1 MLPWTSGRA
10 SARRRVLVVVQ
21 SAALAVTLTIAPAS
35 PAVTPA
41 SAAGTPFASL
51 TCSPTAA
58 LPISASTGEKP
69 QSKVWLHD
77 GAWWA
82 VLPTTAASPG
92 SGTWLWKLVGSTWTS
107 VLKLSNNTDTHADVT
122 DTGTVAHVLLYRGAS
137 SELASIAYA
146 GGTYALWPT
155 RTSNAPVTL
164 TGATEPAATIAL
176 DSAGRLWV
184 AWVGTSDVWVSSSIS
199 PYSAWSAPTS
209 LASGMPADDIAVIT
223 AMPGNKIGVLWSNEN
238 AGVKRFGFR
247 THVDGDPQASW
258 TADEV
263 PASGSAHDSI
273 GTGMADDHLNVAV
286 ASDGTLYAAVKTS
299 YDTAGYPKMALL
311 VRRPNGTWDPL
322 YGIDEAGTRP
332 IVLLNEPANELLYVY
347 TSAEG
352 YNNTVY
358 RTSSTS
364 SISFGARQTLIT
376 GGVNDTTSTKQN
388 YTNDIVILASSAT
401 NAQGVHCTA
410 AAPVNHVP
418 VAGDDGYTTA
428 QDTAKTVAAPGVLG
442 NDTDADG
449 DTLTAAKVAGP
460 SHGTATL
467 SASGGFTYTPAAG
480 YTGDDSFTYKAS
492 DGQADSN
499 TATVSITVTPAGGD
513 PSLVGH
519 WTMDET
525 SGTTAHDTG
534 AAPANDAT
542 TVAGPTFGAGK
553 IGNALTLNGS
563 TQYATAPDEASLDIT
578 GAITMAAWIKPES
591 TGTEGIVKKGVTGG
605 SAGYELSLGSSGK
618 VFVRFNG
625 QAAYR
630 VDSATSYP
638 TDGNTWVHVAGT
650 YDGTTVKLYYNGVSE
665 NPKAASF
672 GLLSNTYPLSI
683 GVNGDLTQYFFD
695 GAIDDVRVYN
705 RALSDTEIAALAA
718 AAPVNHVPVAG
729 DDGYTTAQDT
739 AKTVAA
745 PGVLGN
751 DTDADGDT
759 LTAAKVAG
767 PSHGTATLSAT
778 GGFTYTPAAGYT
790 GDDSF
795 TYKASDGQAD
805 SNTATVSITVT
816 PAGGDPSLVG
826 HWTMDE
832 TSGTTAHDTGAAPA
846 NDATTVAGPTFGA
859 GKIGNA
865 LTLNGSTQY
874 ATAPDEASLDIT
886 GAITMAAWIKPGVVN
901 TQDLIAK
908 DINGSVNGYQLS
920 LSTTKTDAS
929 SRKVFVRFNQAAS
942 GDAYR
947 INSTT
952 EYPIDGTWIHVA
964 ATWDGTT
971 IRLYYNG
978 VEEASL
984 PFTGPI
990 AANNTALGIGAQ
1002 PDGARALFTGA
1013 MDDVR
1018 VYSRALSAAEIAGL
1032 ADASPVNEAP
1042 VCSGVALTTPLD
1054 TAGDAAPSCTDA
1066 NGDPLTYAI
1075 VGAAGH
1081 GTASV
1086 VAGQLHYVPAA
1097 GYTGGDSFTYRASD
1111 GSLDSNTATVT
1122 VTVTAAVTNYGLQL
1136 NGTSQYVTFGPAP
1149 GLDAA
1154 TFTLETWFKWTGGG
1168 TPASTGSSGLN
1179 AIPLLTKGM
1188 HESDGSNVDLNWFLG
1203 IDAASGKLAADFE
1216 DTNTGLNH
1224 PVTASTAVTAN
1235 VWHHA
1240 AATYDGS
1247 TWKLYLD
1254 GKLDGT
1260 LTISPCSPAN
1270 VCVPRSDSIEHAG
1283 LGTALNSTG
1292 TNEGYFAGVLDEARV
1307 WSVARSQA
1315 DIQATMDQEL
1325 TGGTGLVARWGMN
1338 EGSGTSIASSVGTF
1352 PGTLTSGPAWVA
1364 GFVPPVNEAPVCS
1377 DVALTTP
1384 LDTAG
1389 DAAPSC
1395 TDANGD
1401 PLTYAIVGAA
1411 GHGTASVVA
1420 GQLHYV
1426 PAAGYT
1432 GGDSFTYRAS
1442 DGSLDSNTATVTV
1455 TVTAAVTNY
1464 GLQLNGTSQYVT
1476 FGPAPG
1482 LDAATFTLETWFKW
1496 TGGGTSSTTGTGG
1509 IPDLIPLL
1517 AKGAPEV
1524 DSHDNRDADYI
1535 LGIRLSTAHLAADF
1549 EEGAAGTS
1557 PSLNHPVEG
1566 STAVT
1571 ANVWHH
1577 AAATYDGSTWKLY
1590 LDGTLDGTLAV
1601 GQPTRADSIQW
1612 GALGTM
1618 LTSTGATNGFFAGV
1632 LDEARVWSVARS
1644 QADIQATMDQELTG
1658 GTGLVARWGM
1668 NEGSG
1673 TSIAS
1678 SVGTFP
1684 GTLTSGPAWVAG
1696 APFPSNAAPN
1706 APALVSPGDGGTG
1719 LSTSPTLDVTVT
1731 DPDANDMSVTFYGRP
1746 VTAAAAP
1753 DFTIVTLP
1761 DTQNYTTSTSGAAI
1775 FNAQTQWIVDSLG
1788 TLNTKVASHLGD
1800 TVNDQAD
1807 ASQWTHAT
1815 GAMAI
1820 LDGASV
1826 PYGISP
1832 GNHDLC
1838 TDSGCATYNAGPFDA
1853 AFPLSKYSAKSWY
1866 TGGGA
1871 GAMAGREYRDSYQLF
1886 SDGSLDFIVINLEVN
1901 PPSDVVAWADGLLT
1915 TYASRQAII
1924 VTHDYLTGS
1933 GTRSTVGGG
1942 LWTNLVSGH
1951 CNVFMVLSGHASE
1964 EAQLT
1969 STRAGSC
1976 QPVYQVLQDYQGR
1989 TNGGDG
1995 WLRYYTF
2002 KPSLNRIDAFTWKVP
2017 QGATAGSFETDAN
2030 SQFSLAYP
2038 MSGTSSWQV
2047 IGTATGVH
2055 SGDHATVSW
2064 NGLASGTPYEWYAT
2078 VE

>member
-184 AWVGTSDVWVSSSIS
+184 AWVGTSDVWVSSSTS

-460 SHGTATL
+460 SHGTAAL

-480 YTGDDSFTYKAS
+480 YTGDDSFTY
-492 DGQADSN
+492 
-499 TATVSITVTPAGGD
+499 
-513 PSLVGH
+513 
-519 WTMDET
+519 
-525 SGTTAHDTG
+525 
-534 AAPANDAT
+534 
-542 TVAGPTFGAGK
+542 
-553 IGNALTLNGS
+553 
-563 TQYATAPDEASLDIT
+563 
-578 GAITMAAWIKPES
+578 
-591 TGTEGIVKKGVTGG
+591 
-605 SAGYELSLGSSGK
+605 
-618 VFVRFNG
+618 R
-625 QAAYR
+625 
-630 VDSATSYP
+630 
-638 TDGNTWVHVAGT
+638 
-650 YDGTTVKLYYNGVSE
+650 
-665 NPKAASF
+665 
-672 GLLSNTYPLSI
+672 
-683 GVNGDLTQYFFD
+683 
-695 GAIDDVRVYN
+695 
-705 RALSDTEIAALAA
+705 
-718 AAPVNHVPVAG
+718 
-729 DDGYTTAQDT
+729 
-739 AKTVAA
+739 
-745 PGVLGN
+745 
-751 DTDADGDT
+751 
-759 LTAAKVAG
+759 
-767 PSHGTATLSAT
+767 
-778 GGFTYTPAAGYT
+778 
-790 GDDSF
+790 
-795 TYKASDGQAD
+795 ASDGQAD

-990 AANNTALGIGAQ
+990 AANNTALGIGGQ

-1042 VCSGVALTTPLD
+1042 VCSGVALTTPLN

-1066 NGDPLTYAI
+1066 NGDPLTYEI

-1111 GSLDSNTATVT
+1111 GSLDSNTATAT
-1122 VTVTAAVTNYGLQL
+1122 VTVTPAVTNYGLQL

-1168 TPASTGSSGLN
+1168 TPASTGNGGLN

-1188 HESDGSNVDLNWFLG
+1188 HESDGSKVDLNWFLG

-1216 DTNTGLNH
+1216 DTNSRPQPPGH
-1224 PVTASTAVTAN
+1224 RQHGRHRQRVA
-1235 VWHHA
+1235 
-1240 AATYDGS
+1240 
-1247 TWKLYLD
+1247 
-1254 GKLDGT
+1254 
-1260 LTISPCSPAN
+1260 
-1270 VCVPRSDSIEHAG
+1270 PRRGHVRRQHLE
-1283 LGTALNSTG
+1283 ALPRRQ
-1292 TNEGYFAGVLDEARV
+1292 AR
-1307 WSVARSQA
+1307 
-1315 DIQATMDQEL
+1315 
-1325 TGGTGLVARWGMN
+1325 
-1338 EGSGTSIASSVGTF
+1338 
-1352 PGTLTSGPAWVA
+1352 
-1364 GFVPPVNEAPVCS
+1364 
-1377 DVALTTP
+1377 
-1384 LDTAG
+1384 
-1389 DAAPSC
+1389 
-1395 TDANGD
+1395 
-1401 PLTYAIVGAA
+1401 
-1411 GHGTASVVA
+1411 
-1420 GQLHYV
+1420 
-1426 PAAGYT
+1426 
-1432 GGDSFTYRAS
+1432 
-1442 DGSLDSNTATVTV
+1442 
-1455 TVTAAVTNY
+1455 
-1464 GLQLNGTSQYVT
+1464 
-1476 FGPAPG
+1476 
-1482 LDAATFTLETWFKW
+1482 
-1496 TGGGTSSTTGTGG
+1496 
-1509 IPDLIPLL
+1509 
-1517 AKGAPEV
+1517 
-1524 DSHDNRDADYI
+1524 RDADHQP
-1535 LGIRLSTAHLAADF
+1535 LQ
-1549 EEGAAGTS
+1549 
-1557 PSLNHPVEG
+1557 P
-1566 STAVT
+1566 
-1571 ANVWHH
+1571 
-1577 AAATYDGSTWKLY
+1577 
-1590 LDGTLDGTLAV
+1590 
-1601 GQPTRADSIQW
+1601 GQRVRA
-1612 GALGTM
+1612 
-1618 LTSTGATNGFFAGV
+1618 
-1632 LDEARVWSVARS
+1632 
-1644 QADIQATMDQELTG
+1644 
-1658 GTGLVARWGM
+1658 
-1668 NEGSG
+1668 
-1673 TSIAS
+1673 
-1678 SVGTFP
+1678 
-1684 GTLTSGPAWVAG
+1684 
-1696 APFPSNAAPN
+1696 
-1706 APALVSPGDGGTG
+1706 
-1719 LSTSPTLDVTVT
+1719 
-1731 DPDANDMSVTFYGRP
+1731 
-1746 VTAAAAP
+1746 
-1753 DFTIVTLP
+1753 
-1761 DTQNYTTSTSGAAI
+1761 
-1775 FNAQTQWIVDSLG
+1775 
-1788 TLNTKVASHLGD
+1788 
-1800 TVNDQAD
+1800 
-1807 ASQWTHAT
+1807 
-1815 GAMAI
+1815 
-1820 LDGASV
+1820 
-1826 PYGISP
+1826 
-1832 GNHDLC
+1832 
-1838 TDSGCATYNAGPFDA
+1838 
-1853 AFPLSKYSAKSWY
+1853 PL
-1866 TGGGA
+1866 
-1871 GAMAGREYRDSYQLF
+1871 
-1886 SDGSLDFIVINLEVN
+1886 
-1901 PPSDVVAWADGLLT
+1901 
-1915 TYASRQAII
+1915 
-1924 VTHDYLTGS
+1924 
-1933 GTRSTVGGG
+1933 
-1942 LWTNLVSGH
+1942 
-1951 CNVFMVLSGHASE
+1951 
-1964 EAQLT
+1964 
-1969 STRAGSC
+1969 
-1976 QPVYQVLQDYQGR
+1976 
-1989 TNGGDG
+1989 
-1995 WLRYYTF
+1995 
-2002 KPSLNRIDAFTWKVP
+2002 
-2017 QGATAGSFETDAN
+2017 
-2030 SQFSLAYP
+2030 
-2038 MSGTSSWQV
+2038 
-2047 IGTATGVH
+2047 
-2055 SGDHATVSW
+2055 
-2064 NGLASGTPYEWYAT
+2064 
-2078 VE
+2078 